1 MKELNIKTI
10 LENEKEKM
18 NYVNL
23 THEFKTMCTCDR
35 AFQIREGIYSNPAI
49 QELADKMVG
58 EWLFNERAIC
68 NRENKTTTL
77 EIDEHRTIVIV
88 YETIVGIS
96 SRAIN
101 AYWYVIES

>member
-1 MKELNIKTI
+1 MKKLNMKTI

-18 NYVNL
+18 NYVIL

-35 AFQIREGIYSNPAI
+35 AFQIEEGIYIDPAV

-58 EWLFNERAIC
+58 EWLFNERAIY
-68 NRENKTTTL
+68 NSENKTTTL
-77 EIDEHRTIVIV
+77 KIDEHRTIVIV

-101 AYWYVIES
+101 AYWYVIEN